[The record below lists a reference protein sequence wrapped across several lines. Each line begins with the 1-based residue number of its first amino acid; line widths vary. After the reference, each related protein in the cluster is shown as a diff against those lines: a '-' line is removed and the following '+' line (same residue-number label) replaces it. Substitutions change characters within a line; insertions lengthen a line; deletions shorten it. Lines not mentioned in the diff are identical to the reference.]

1 MNKTTKK
8 FFALLLGAVM
18 LLGLFAGCGSE
29 TPKQTEPVNDPIPT
43 AAGSM
48 ILSTAASFE
57 ILYDTEGMVMSI
69 NGINDAGKIL
79 ASNYDSMGKS
89 CSAAIKELIA
99 VSAKEG
105 YLAHS
110 VKNIVLKLNK
120 GAALP
125 TELFLDGLLT
135 DAKSAA
141 KDAGSAAVVTAIG
154 TDALDAEGYINAE
167 TAKALLLN
175 ELGVETFDD
184 LKGSTAINNGAY
196 LFTATAAG
204 TTTSY
209 SIDGETGLITANASD
224 EVQGGEEAEAPSN
237 DANIEENYGDDDIV
251 DEIDIPIED

>member
-29 TPKQTEPVNDPIPT
+29 TPKQTQPDNDPVPT
-43 AAGSM
+43 MAGSL
-48 ILSTAASFE
+48 ILSTAASLE

-79 ASNYDSMGKS
+79 ASNYNSMGKS

-99 VSAKEG
+99 VSVKEG

-120 GAALP
+120 GATLP
-125 TELFLDGLLT
+125 TELFLDGLVA
-135 DAKSAA
+135 DAKAAA

-175 ELGVETFDD
+175 ELGVEAFDAFS
-184 LKGSTAINNGAY
+184 GSPAPSNGAY

-204 TTTSY
+204 TTASY
-209 SIDGETGLITANASD
+209 SIDADTGLITANATD
-224 EVQGGEEAEAPSN
+224 DVQGGEEAEAPAN
-237 DANIEENYGDDDIV
+237 DANIEEDYSDGIV